1 MYNSESRCEDHFVKE
16 LVTSSRSQAIPNL
29 GQLDKLFGGSVL
41 LLGSGGGEGGGG
53 EHEHEAC
60 SDLGQQ
66 NVQDDDPSI

>member
-1 MYNSESRCEDHFVKE
+1 MYNSESRCEDHSVKE

-41 LLGSGGGEGGGG
+41 LL
-53 EHEHEAC
+53 EHEAC